1 MLLEMRNPDLHAD
14 TLRPQ
19 KLLKQVQDAF
29 PQFRG
34 NDQHD
39 AHELLRH
46 LLEGVRSDDL
56 KVQFTILLFFQSL
69 KAIQTSVHP
78 IIYVIV

>member
-1 MLLEMRNPDLHAD
+1 MRHPDLHAD

-19 KLLKQVQDAF
+19 KLLKLLQDAF

-56 KVQFTILLFFQSL
+56 KVDFVLFLF
-69 KAIQTSVHP
+69 
-78 IIYVIV
+78 